1 MAVISSLNDGISLQT
16 ALFTLTGSCTL
27 VLALG
32 CVELVGELE
41 ADTLIVIVSG
51 GFRIDTVTIHI
62 EICIPRMKNVISRNG
77 NGQSIIT

>member
-32 CVELVGELE
+32 CVELVGELD
-41 ADTLIVIVSG
+41 ADALIVVVAFA
-51 GFRIDTVTIHI
+51 FRIDVVTIYI
-62 EICIPRMKNVISRNG
+62 EISITRM
-77 NGQSIIT
+77 